1 MCGIFGTI
9 SSKNLENREILKL
22 KKLMDPRG
30 PDSKGIYKDEFQQKK
45 LCFIFS
51 RLSIIA
57 LGKESNQPFEKFN
70 KIIMFNGEI
79 YNYLEMRRELESKY
93 NFNTN
98 SDTEVLITA
107 YHEYGTDFLKKIE
120 GMFSIVILDKK
131 NDYIFFCRD
140 RFGEK
145 PLYYF
150 KNNKKLIFGS
160 EIKYIKT
167 QLTNLTINEKKISNF
182 LIKGY
187 RSVMNNNETIYNEI
201 KSFPKG
207 EFWIYKDGHFR
218 SKNKYW
224 SLKYQPNKKLTT
236 KTATE
241 IAENKLVE
249 SIKLR
254 LRADVNIAHSLSG
267 GIDSGLVAGIV
278 AKKFNKKLD
287 CFSVIDS
294 DTRYNEKEN
303 IDLIKKKYDFKNS
316 NEIYLDKK
324 NFINNLTLQIN
335 SHQSPILTVTSY
347 ICNILAKQV
356 GRSKNKVIFSGV
368 GSDELFS
375 GYYDYGQRWLYE
387 MKGKKN
393 FKIKL
398 KEWRLGQGKY
408 IENPLL
414 INNLKQNIKPSNKNL
429 FHGEDIFKK
438 LMNKNYNKT
447 SYRSFKFSH
456 SNLRNQ
462 MLNDLFNEN
471 VPVVL
476 NQDDLN
482 YMNSSVE
489 NRCPFLDKNLVEFAY
504 TIPNELLIQK
514 GMSKYILRNI
524 GKKYLPKDVN
534 FDKRKK
540 GFNAS
545 INSLFDLKNKS
556 NINFLLDDSKIF
568 EYVNKK
574 KFEIFIKNNNFSMS
588 SYSKFLFSFINMKI
602 FLENSK

>member
-9 SSKNLENREILKL
+9 STKTLENREISKL
-22 KKLMDPRG
+22 KRLMDARG
-30 PDSKGIYKDEFQQKK
+30 PDSKGIYKDKFENKN
-45 LCFIFS
+45 LYFIFS
-51 RLSIIA
+51 RLSIIS
-57 LGKESNQPFEKFN
+57 LGKDSNQPFEKFN

-79 YNYLEMRRELESKY
+79 YNYLEIKKELESKY
-93 NFNTN
+93 SFNTT

-107 YHEYGTDFLKKIE
+107 YQEYGIDFLKKIE

-131 NDYIFFCRD
+131 RDYIFFCRD

-150 KNNKKLIFGS
+150 KNNKELIFGS
-160 EIKYIKT
+160 EIKYIKNS
-167 QLTNLTINEKKISNF
+167 LKSLTINKKKISNL
-182 LIKGY
+182 LIKGH
-187 RSVMNNNETIYNEI
+187 RSIMSGNDTFYKEI

-207 EFWIYKDGHFR
+207 EFWIFKDGFFK

-224 SLKYQPNKKLTT
+224 KLDYKPNKHLTINA
-236 KTATE
+236 ATE
-241 IAENKLVE
+241 ITEQKLIE

-267 GIDSGLVAGIV
+267 GIDSGLIAGIV

-287 CFSVIDS
+287 CFSIIDDDS
-294 DTRYNEKEN
+294 RYNEKKN
-303 IDLIKKKYDFKNS
+303 IDLIKKKYKFKES
-316 NEIYLDKK
+316 NEIRLDKK
-324 NFINNLTLQIN
+324 NFINNLTAQIT
-335 SHQSPILTVTSY
+335 SHQSPVLTVTSY
-347 ICNILAKQV
+347 ICNLLAKQV
-356 GRSKNKVIFSGV
+356 GQSKNKVIFSGV

-387 MKGKKN
+387 MRGKKN

-398 KEWRLGQGKY
+398 KEWLLGQGKY
-408 IENPLL
+408 IENPIL
-414 INNLKQNIKPSNKNL
+414 INNLKKNIKPSNKNL
-429 FHGEDIFKK
+429 FHGEDIFKH
-438 LMNKNYNKT
+438 LMNKNFNKT
-447 SYRSFKFSH
+447 NYKTNKFCN

-462 MLNDLFNEN
+462 MQNDLFNEV

-524 GKKYLPKDVN
+524 GRKYLPKDVN
-534 FDKRKK
+534 LDKRKI

-556 NINFLLDDSKIF
+556 NINFLLDDKKIF

-574 KFEIFIKNNNFSMS
+574 KFESFIKNNNFAMS
-588 SYSKFLFSFINMKI
+588 SFSKFLFSFINTKI
-602 FLENSK
+602 FLENCN